1 MKARVKMGQ
10 LLPIKKEVVT
20 ISKQKEFLISD
31 PQTQTTRVIYTSM
44 NLYFKTIQSRT
55 VFLSVTPQRKQSFY

>member
-1 MKARVKMGQ
+1 MGQ
-10 LLPIKKEVVT
+10 LLQIEKELVT
-20 ISKQKEFLISD
+20 ISKQIEFVISD
-31 PQTQTTRVIYTSM
+31 PQTLTTRVIYTSM

>member
-1 MKARVKMGQ
+1 MGQ
-10 LLPIKKEVVT
+10 LLQIEKELVT
-20 ISKQKEFLISD
+20 ISKQIEFVISN
-31 PQTQTTRVIYTSM
+31 PQTLTTRVIYTSM